1 MSFRDD
7 IEVAHLLLNT
17 PLSSPDEKE
26 ARAAAARVLSA
37 VADLIFKIDND
48 IKGEDFIRDDR
59 VTSNVGDFGQGLRHR
74 IKPLTSPCAIGIS
87 STSGDDSARQG
98 PTRIMLA
105 VTTKSD

>member
-87 STSGDDSARQG
+87 SP
-98 PTRIMLA
+98 PTPATRRPQPTAITLP
-105 VTTKSD
+105 